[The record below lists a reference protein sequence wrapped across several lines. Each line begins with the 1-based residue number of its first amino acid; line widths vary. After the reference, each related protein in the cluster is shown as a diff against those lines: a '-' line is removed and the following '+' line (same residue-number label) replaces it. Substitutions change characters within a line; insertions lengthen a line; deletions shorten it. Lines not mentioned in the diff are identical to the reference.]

1 MRLAKCLLVVLT
13 LAWPAPQSKAPAR
26 ARKGAD
32 VEGRIDALLTRMTL
46 EEKVGQLAQ
55 YSAPFE
61 TDPKVQR
68 SKEDEYKALIRR
80 GQVGSLY
87 NYTGA
92 AKVNELQR
100 VAVEESRLK
109 IPIVFAHDVIHGYR
123 TTFPIPL
130 AEASTWDPDLVERAA
145 AASAREA
152 TAAGL
157 RWTFGPMMDIA
168 RDPRWGRI
176 AEGSGEDPYLGAR
189 MAAARVRGFQGDDYS
204 APDRMVACPK
214 HYVGYGAAEGGR
226 DYNRT
231 EISEHTLRTVY
242 LPPFR
247 AAVEAGAGTIMS
259 AFNDLNGVPAS
270 ANPFTLR
277 QVLRREWGFDGVVLS
292 DWEAVSELVN
302 HGAAAD
308 RADAVREA
316 ITAGVD
322 MDMVSGTYA
331 KHLPQLVKAGK
342 VPERLVD
349 EAVRRVLRVKFR
361 LGLFERPYADAS
373 REASA
378 TLTPEHLRLAL
389 EDARKSI
396 VLLRN
401 EKGLLPLDKGLKSIA
416 VIGPL
421 ADERKA
427 PLGPW
432 SASGRAEEV
441 VTVLQGL
448 KTRLPGAEILYA
460 KGTDIEGDD
469 GKGIAE
475 AVAAARRAGLALLVV
490 GESAEMSGEA
500 GSRAYLDL
508 PGRQK
513 ELVRAVAETGVPVVL
528 VLMNGRPLTISWE
541 SAHVPAI
548 VEAWFLGTQTGNAVA
563 DVLLGDYNPS
573 GKLPVTF
580 PRTVGQ
586 VPIYYNH
593 TNTGRPPTPN
603 NKYSSKYVDE
613 QYTPLYPFGFGL
625 SYTTFRYT
633 NLALGAKSIRAD
645 GRIEVSAEVEN
656 TGRVAGDEVVQLYVR
671 DLAAS
676 VTRPVRELKGFRRVT
691 LAPGERRRV
700 QFTLTPAE
708 LGSYDRQMRFVVEPG
723 AFKVWVGPSSAEG
736 LEGDFEVVR

>member
-1 MRLAKCLLVVLT
+1 
-13 LAWPAPQSKAPAR
+13 
-26 ARKGAD
+26 
-32 VEGRIDALLTRMTL
+32 
-46 EEKVGQLAQ
+46 
-55 YSAPFE
+55 
-61 TDPKVQR
+61 
-68 SKEDEYKALIRR
+68 
-80 GQVGSLY
+80 
-87 NYTGA
+87 
-92 AKVNELQR
+92 
-100 VAVEESRLK
+100 
-109 IPIVFAHDVIHGYR
+109 
-123 TTFPIPL
+123 
-130 AEASTWDPDLVERAA
+130 
-145 AASAREA
+145 
-152 TAAGL
+152 
-157 RWTFGPMMDIA
+157 MMDIA

-247 AAVEAGAGTIMS
+247 AAVGAGAGTIMS

-292 DWEAVSELVN
+292 DWEAVSELVD

-308 RADAVREA
+308 QADAVREA

-331 KHLPQLVKAGK
+331 KHLPRLVREGK
-342 VPERLVD
+342 VPLKLVD

-361 LGLFERPYADAS
+361 LGLFERPYTDPT
-373 REASA
+373 REASS

-389 EDARKSI
+389 EDAHKAI

-401 EKGLLPLDKGLKSIA
+401 ERGLLPLDKGLKSVA

-432 SASGRAEEV
+432 SAVGRAEEV
-441 VTVLQGL
+441 ASVLQGV
-448 KTRLPGAEILYA
+448 KTRLPGAQVLYA
-460 KGTDIEGDD
+460 RGCDIEGDD

-475 AVAAARRAGLALLVV
+475 AVAVARRADLALLVV
-490 GESAEMSGEA
+490 GESAQMSGEA

-508 PGRQK
+508 PGRQR
-513 ELVRAVAETGVPVVL
+513 ELVRAVAEAGVPVVL
-528 VLMNGRPLTISWE
+528 VLMNGRPLTIPWE
-541 SAHVPAI
+541 SAHVPAV

-563 DVLLGDYNPS
+563 DVLFGDYNPS

-593 TNTGRPPTPN
+593 TNTGRPPSPD
-603 NKYSSKYVDE
+603 NKYTSRYVDE

-633 NLALGAKSIRAD
+633 GLALSAKRIRPD
-645 GRIEVSAEVEN
+645 GRIGVSAEVEN
-656 TGRVAGDEVVQLYVR
+656 TGRLAGDEVVQLYIR

-700 QFTLTPAE
+700 EFTLTPAE
-708 LGSYDRQMRFVVEPG
+708 LGSYDRRMRFVVEPG

-736 LEGDFEVVR
+736 LEADFEVVR